1 MIYATDKA
9 TQQEIDL
16 LKGKDY
22 KRIKT
27 VKTIVVDGVEVNLY
41 KPDFVTVKEVK
52 SIDAFGGDKNDWS
65 SNSERR

>member
-41 KPDFVTVKEVK
+41 KPDAPDRK
-52 SIDAFGGDKNDWS
+52 SVV
-65 SNSERR
+65 